1 MSVLCYFLAH
11 LFSLNGKMS
20 CPQVLPKHPVIN
32 LNASRTSYESIM
44 KFAYSIENSP
54 RRRPSRIRVSII
66 GQPMSCTW
74 LTKSTSIVEN
84 DIIDNLWRTPSA
96 RNRWAKAY
104 QLCRI
109 LFPSY
114 CLPSRAL
121 AVGLAERDGFLVAR
135 VGTRKRR
142 GRRERR
148 GKGEKDVRPRA
159 GKGRGELSRAAV
171 CRSRVGKASSCRG
184 TTSQA

>member
-1 MSVLCYFLAH
+1 MAKCRVCL
-11 LFSLNGKMS
+11 
-20 CPQVLPKHPVIN
+20 QVLPKHPIIN

-74 LTKSTSIVEN
+74 LGSTESTSIVEN

-96 RNRWAKAY
+96 RNRWAKVY
-104 QLCRI
+104 QLYHI

-114 CLPSRAL
+114 SLMPSRAL
-121 AVGLAERDGFLVAR
+121 AVGLERDGFLVAR
-135 VGTRKRR
+135 VGTRKRQGR
-142 GRRERR
+142 GERR
-148 GKGEKDVRPRA
+148 GKGEKDVRPTCAVLTRA

-171 CRSRVGKASSCRG
+171 CRSRVGEASSCRG